1 MILSLLVLINLAVF
15 VFFLSYWT
23 TRLLCSRTSKL
34 YLLDHPNERS
44 LHAFPIPR
52 TGGLA
57 ILASLGVGLFM
68 FLVLNKVGHLQS
80 NNFSNSDSDIGAK
93 TILLITGIAIVLA
106 IVSFWDDR
114 VGLSPGVRFGVH
126 ALSAAG
132 IVWWSRMTIDG
143 VAVPLF
149 GTFSLGWL
157 AAPFTI
163 LFIMWMSN
171 LYNFMDGMDGFA
183 GGMTVLGFGFLSP
196 LAWTGGHLSIATL
209 SLLIV
214 GATAGFLLFNMPPAR
229 IFMGD
234 VGSVPLGFLAGVLAV
249 VGVHDGLFDIWVP
262 VLIFSP
268 FVVDATVTLARRLI
282 RGDII
287 WLAHREHYYQR
298 LVLSGWGHRKTVLV
312 EYMLMLACGTSAVL
326 YAELS
331 EQWKLL
337 LLLGWVAIYSF
348 LAIGV
353 HSLEGRYGAQC
364 RMAR

>member
-1 MILSLLVLINLAVF
+1 MIPSLLVLISLAVF
-15 VFFLSYWT
+15 VFLLSYWT
-23 TRLLCSRTSKL
+23 TRFLCSPNSKL
-34 YLLDHPNERS
+34 YLLDHPNKRS

-57 ILASLGVGLFM
+57 ILASFGVGLFIL
-68 FLVLNKVGHLQS
+68 LVLNEAGCLQS
-80 NNFSNSDSDIGAK
+80 NTLSNSK
-93 TILLITGIAIVLA
+93 TDVGSGTIFLITGIAFVLA
-106 IVSFWDDR
+106 LVSFWDDR
-114 VGLSPGVRFGVH
+114 AGLAPGVRFVVH
-126 ALSAAG
+126 GLCAAG

-157 AAPFTI
+157 AVPFTI

-249 VGVHDGLFDIWVP
+249 IGVHDGLFDIWVP

-282 RGDII
+282 RGEII

-312 EYMLMLACGTSAVL
+312 EYMLMLACGTSALL
-326 YAELS
+326 YNELS
-331 EQWKLL
+331 EQWRLL
-337 LLLGWVAIYSF
+337 LILGWVAVYSF

-353 HSLEGRYGAQC
+353 HSLEVRYGMQC
-364 RMAR
+364 GMAR